1 MWLKDRAKLLESQRV
16 IIVESPLA
24 YGVSH
29 LVRSL
34 EGLEKPL
41 VWLDLTPLD
50 KDDPISQGNKLSE
63 AVNRAFDANL
73 LSYGLPYAYTLNVLK
88 SLHEVISPCTL
99 ALTQGQ
105 YAPELAGGLLELK
118 PHCTVLLHFDS
129 LPETFEVPQDAH
141 LVTKEVLELTEEEAL
156 ELSHKRVKKKTV
168 LELLEKT
175 NFAYDH
181 FLAELHQH
189 LKLPPHLLPGPT
201 GLRMLPG
208 YDVPTDP
215 ATLLKVLMKRKRW
228 LEALELA
235 ARAMPER
242 VPKVLEEAGHAY
254 HEQGLH
260 KRLFYLLENLPE
272 DLKGE
277 EGVLYWR
284 LQAAFRL
291 GLEGNL
297 RKEVESYLKQN
308 EAPELRALA
317 AGVFVPTSRK
327 EALRA
332 YRAKKT
338 PFTAFQ
344 LGRLTYGKR
353 GIQLLE
359 ESIRL
364 AEKSGRPYEVV
375 RNGGYLAAQLI
386 ARGQFQEAMDWSEW
400 SLKKFDQLGVQD
412 GQRQLSLLNDWA
424 FTRILLGKFAGLEQL
439 LKDNEAQLESA
450 YPDLA
455 RLFCSTLGN
464 YLIATSRPSEAL
476 EYYQKNFD
484 ITPRSLKGYAALNIA
499 RAFLELGQPDEAI
512 EIAKQTMS
520 VMQSEPD
527 IYRVPTI
534 LAIGISLAAQHPT
547 KARAYLLE
555 AQKLSS
561 TLYTSYWSAQIGL
574 YIALTYVSEG
584 NINEAHN
591 LLLNP
596 NNHIVNLSL
605 SGLRLLSGPESVFR
619 PVWALLSKGK
629 PASLEL
635 RFLGKKEVWLEGEAL
650 KLFPSW
656 LEILA
661 VLAIEQRPL
670 ELEELM
676 SCLYGDGGNKITLK
690 ANLAKMRRTLPI
702 SQHPYHIQGSF
713 QADFIDV
720 AYYLKKG
727 NLQEAIKLYGGPLLK
742 FSVSPSIRAKDEE
755 LVESLCTYALE
766 GTDIEALMRL
776 SELLP
781 DDLRLLDKLSS
792 SLDKSD
798 PRASNVRARV
808 EQIKN
813 SWLDVPAT
821 NKRLQKAGRQARSQ

>member
-1 MWLKDRAKLLESQRV
+1 MWLKRRTKPLESQTV
-16 IIVESPLA
+16 IIIESPAL
-24 YGVSH
+24 YGVCH
-29 LVRSL
+29 LIQSL
-34 EGLEKPL
+34 EAIEKPL
-41 VWLDLTPLD
+41 VWLELTPLD

-73 LSYGLPYAYTLNVLK
+73 LSYGLPYAYNLNVLK

-99 ALTQGQ
+99 ALTQAQ
-105 YAPELAGGLLELK
+105 HAPELAKGLLELK
-118 PHCTVLLHFDS
+118 SHCTILLHFDR
-129 LPETFEVPQDAH
+129 LPETFEIPQDAH
-141 LVTKEVLELTEEEAL
+141 LVTKETLELSPEEAL
-156 ELSHKRVKKKTV
+156 ELTEKRLKKKV
-168 LELLEKT
+168 MLELLAKT
-175 NFAYDH
+175 NHAYDH
-181 FLAELHQH
+181 FVAELHQH

-215 ATLLKVLMKRKRW
+215 ATLLKVLVKRKRW

-235 ARAMPER
+235 ARTLRER
-242 VPKVLEEAGHAY
+242 VPRVLEEAGHAY

-260 KRLFYLLENLPE
+260 KRLFQLLETLPE
-272 DLKGE
+272 DLKGQE
-277 EGVLYWR
+277 VVLYWR

-291 GLEGNL
+291 RQEGNL
-297 RKEVESYLKQN
+297 RKEVESYLKKN

-317 AGVFVPTSRK
+317 AGVFVPTNRK

-344 LGRLTYGKR
+344 FGRLTYGKR
-353 GIQLLE
+353 GIELLRESVNLAKE
-359 ESIRL
+359 EG
-364 AEKSGRPYEVV
+364 KPYEIV
-375 RNGGYLAAQLI
+375 RNMGTLAATLVFQ
-386 ARGQFQEAMDWSEW
+386 GHFQEGASWAEQA
-400 SLKKFDQLGVQD
+400 LKTFDNLGVKD
-412 GQRQLSLLNDWA
+412 GQRRLLIINDWA
-424 FTRILLGKFAGLEQL
+424 DARILNGDIASLEPL
-439 LKDNEAQLESA
+439 LKENEVQLSTA
-450 YPDLA
+450 YPYLA
-455 RLFCSTLGN
+455 TLFRSTLADY
-464 YLIATSRPSEAL
+464 YLVTSQPIKAL
-476 EYYQKNFD
+476 DFYRINLTNSFPEFFA
-484 ITPRSLKGYAALNIA
+484 YAALDMIPVL
-499 RAFLELGQPDEAI
+499 LELEKVDEATK
-512 EIAKQTMS
+512 IAEQAIDLTNHLP
-520 VMQSEPD
+520 QSHHSHAL
-527 IYRVPTI
+527 
-534 LAIGISLAAQHPT
+534 LAYGMTFIFSNSSLAQRYLVEARNGFIKIRDVRRIAQASLYLALSYLHNDPS
-547 KARAYLLE
+547 KSRAIMHDP
-555 AQKLSS
+555 KSHITGLSQ
-561 TLYTSYWSAQIGL
+561 A
-574 YIALTYVSEG
+574 
-584 NINEAHN
+584 
-591 LLLNP
+591 
-596 NNHIVNLSL
+596 
-605 SGLRLLSGPESVFR
+605 GLRLLSGPETVFR
-619 PVWALLSKGK
+619 PVWAMLNESK

-690 ANLAKMRRTLPI
+690 SNLAKMRRSLPI
-702 SQHPYHIQGSF
+702 SQHPYHLGGSF

-755 LVESLCTYALE
+755 LVESLCNYALE
-766 GTDIEALMRL
+766 GADIEALMRL

-798 PRASNVRARV
+798 PRASNVKARV

-813 SWLDVPAT
+813 SWLNVPAT
-821 NKRLQKAGRQARSQ
+821 TKRLQKAGRQVRS

>member
-1 MWLKDRAKLLESQRV
+1 MWLKDRAKPLESQRV

-41 VWLDLTPLD
+41 VWLELTPLD

-118 PHCTVLLHFDS
+118 PHCTVLLHFHA
-129 LPETFEVPQDAH
+129 LPQTFESPQDAH

-215 ATLLKVLMKRKRW
+215 ATLLKVLVKRKRW

-235 ARAMPER
+235 ARALPER

-272 DLKGE
+272 DLKLQ

-297 RKEVESYLKQN
+297 RKEVETYLKQN

-317 AGVFVPTSRK
+317 AGVFVPTNRK

-332 YRAKKT
+332 YRVKKT

-353 GIQLLE
+353 GIELLR
-359 ESIRL
+359 ESINL
-364 AEKSGRPYEVV
+364 AKEEGKPYEIV
-375 RNGGYLAAQLI
+375 RNMGTLAATLVFQ
-386 ARGQFQEAMDWSEW
+386 GHFQEGANWAEQA
-400 SLKKFDQLGVQD
+400 LKTFDRLGVKD
-412 GQRQLSLLNDWA
+412 GQRRLLIISDWA
-424 FTRILLGKFAGLEQL
+424 YARILNGDIANLEIL
-439 LKDNEAQLESA
+439 LKENEAQLSAA

-455 RLFCSTLGN
+455 HLFRSTLSDYYMATSQPLNALSYLNYNLENVIQDFHAFPALDLVRALLEVNNIDEANKIVRQSINLTNHLTRPYYFYSRLAYAMTIISSNPSLAQEYLVEARNGFIKTHDARRIAQASLYLALSYLHSDPSKSRAIVRDSKSHISSLSREALRLF
-464 YLIATSRPSEAL
+464 
-476 EYYQKNFD
+476 
-484 ITPRSLKGYAALNIA
+484 
-499 RAFLELGQPDEAI
+499 
-512 EIAKQTMS
+512 
-520 VMQSEPD
+520 
-527 IYRVPTI
+527 
-534 LAIGISLAAQHPT
+534 
-547 KARAYLLE
+547 
-555 AQKLSS
+555 
-561 TLYTSYWSAQIGL
+561 
-574 YIALTYVSEG
+574 
-584 NINEAHN
+584 
-591 LLLNP
+591 
-596 NNHIVNLSL
+596 
-605 SGLRLLSGPESVFR
+605 SGPETAFR
-619 PVWALLSKGK
+619 PVWSMLSESK

-635 RFLGKKEVWLEGEAL
+635 RFLGKKEVWLEGEVL

-690 ANLAKMRRTLPI
+690 ANLAKMRRSLPI

-742 FSVSPSIRAKDEE
+742 FSASPSVRAKDEE

-766 GTDIEALMRL
+766 GADIEALMRL

-798 PRASNVRARV
+798 PRASNVKARV

-813 SWLDVPAT
+813 SWLDVPSAT
-821 NKRLQKAGRQARSQ
+821 KRLQKAGRQARSQ

>member
-1 MWLKDRAKLLESQRV
+1 MWLKRAAKPLESQTV
-16 IIVESPLA
+16 IIVDSPA
-24 YGVSH
+24 VYGVSH
-29 LVRSL
+29 LVQSL
-34 EGLEKPL
+34 EALEKPL
-41 VWLDLTPLD
+41 VWLELTPLD
-50 KDDPISQGNKLSE
+50 KDDSISQGNKLSE

-73 LSYGLPYAYTLNVLK
+73 LSYGLPFAYNLNVLK

-99 ALTQGQ
+99 ALTEAQ
-105 YAPELAGGLLELK
+105 YAPELAKGLLELK
-118 PHCTVLLHFDS
+118 PHCTILLHFDP
-129 LPETFEVPQDAH
+129 LPQTFELPRDAH
-141 LVTKEVLELTEEEAL
+141 LVTRESLELQEEEAL
-156 ELSHKRVKKKTV
+156 ELTHKRVKKKPL
-168 LELLEKT
+168 LELLAKT
-175 NFAYDH
+175 NLAYDH

-215 ATLLKVLMKRKRW
+215 ATLLKVLVKRKRW

-235 ARAMPER
+235 ARTLPER
-242 VPKVLEEAGHAY
+242 VPGVLEEAGHAY

-260 KRLFYLLENLPE
+260 KRLFQLLETLPE
-272 DLKGE
+272 DLKSQ

-291 GLEGNL
+291 GQEGNL
-297 RKEVESYLKQN
+297 RKEVESYLKKN

-317 AGVFVPTSRK
+317 AGVFVPTNRK

-332 YRAKKT
+332 YRTKKT

-344 LGRLTYGKR
+344 LGHLTYGKR
-353 GIQLLE
+353 GIELLQK
-359 ESIRL
+359 SINL
-364 AEKSGRPYEVV
+364 AKDVGKPYEIV
-375 RNGGYLAAQLI
+375 RNMGMLAATLI
-386 ARGQFQEAMDWSEW
+386 FQGSFQEGVNWAEQA
-400 SLKKFDQLGVQD
+400 LKTFDNLGVKD
-412 GQRQLSLLNDWA
+412 GQRRLLIINDWA
-424 FTRILLGKFAGLEQL
+424 HARIFTGEIANLELL
-439 LKDNEAQLESA
+439 LKENESQLSTA

-455 RLFCSTLGN
+455 YLFRSTLADYYLVIGQPLKALDYYEGN
-464 YLIATSRPSEAL
+464 FKFVSDDFFANISLDIVRASLELDKTKEAVKIAKRAMNLTSQLSQPYHLHSLLAYGMSIITYNPSLAQQHLSEARDGFI
-476 EYYQKNFD
+476 KIRD
-484 ITPRSLKGYAALNIA
+484 ARRITQASLYLALSYLHSDPN
-499 RAFLELGQPDEAI
+499 
-512 EIAKQTMS
+512 KS
-520 VMQSEPD
+520 K
-527 IYRVPTI
+527 TI
-534 LAIGISLAAQHPT
+534 IHDS
-547 KARAYLLE
+547 K
-555 AQKLSS
+555 S
-561 TLYTSYWSAQIGL
+561 
-574 YIALTYVSEG
+574 YVS
-584 NINEAHN
+584 
-591 LLLNP
+591 
-596 NNHIVNLSL
+596 NLSQE
-605 SGLRLLSGPESVFR
+605 GLRLLSGPETVFR
-619 PVWALLSKGK
+619 PVWSMLNESK

-661 VLAIEQRPL
+661 VLAVEQRPL

-690 ANLAKMRRTLPI
+690 SNLAKMRRTLPI
-702 SQHPYHIQGSF
+702 SQHPYHLGGSF

-755 LVESLCTYALE
+755 LVESLCNYALE
-766 GTDIEALMRL
+766 GADIEALMRL

-798 PRASNVRARV
+798 PRASNVKARV

-813 SWLDVPAT
+813 SWLNVSAT
-821 NKRLQKAGRQARSQ
+821 PKRLQKAGRQARGQ

>member
-1 MWLKDRAKLLESQRV
+1 MWLKSRAKPLESQRV
-16 IIVESPLA
+16 IILDSPA
-24 YGVSH
+24 RHGVGH
-29 LVRSL
+29 LVQSL
-34 EGLEKPL
+34 EALEKPL
-41 VWLDLTPLD
+41 VWLELTPLD

-73 LSYGLPYAYTLNVLK
+73 LSYGLPFAYTLNVLK

-99 ALTQGQ
+99 ALTEAQH
-105 YAPELAGGLLELK
+105 APELAKGLLELK
-118 PHCTVLLHFDS
+118 SHCTILLHFDA
-129 LPETFEVPQDAH
+129 LPETFELSQNAH
-141 LVTKEVLELTEEEAL
+141 LITKEALELSPEEAL
-156 ELSHKRVKKKTV
+156 ELADKRVKKKTV
-168 LELLEKT
+168 LELLAKT
-175 NFAYDH
+175 NLAYDH

-215 ATLLKVLMKRKRW
+215 ATLLKVLVKRKRW

-235 ARAMPER
+235 AQTLPER

-260 KRLFYLLENLPE
+260 KRLFQLLEGLPE
-272 DLKGE
+272 DVKGQE
-277 EGVLYWR
+277 LVLYWR

-291 GLEGNL
+291 GQEGNL
-297 RKEVESYLKQN
+297 RKEVESYLKKN

-317 AGVFVPTSRK
+317 AGVFVPTNRK

-332 YRAKKT
+332 YKVKKT

-344 LGRLTYGKR
+344 LGRLTDNKQ
-353 GIQLLE
+353 GIVLLQ
-359 ESIRL
+359 ESIKL
-364 AEKSGRPYEVV
+364 AEKEGKPYEVV
-375 RNGGYLAAQLI
+375 RNMATLAATFVFQ
-386 ARGQFQEAMDWSEW
+386 GYFQEGANWADQA
-400 SLKKFDQLGVQD
+400 LKTFDKLGVKD
-412 GQRQLSLLNDWA
+412 GQRRLIIINDWA
-424 FTRILLGKFAGLEQL
+424 HARILKGDIASLEPL
-439 LKDNEAQLESA
+439 LKENEAQLSTA
-450 YPDLA
+450 YPYLA
-455 RLFCSTLGN
+455 TSFRSTLADY
-464 YLIATSRPSEAL
+464 YLITSQPTKAL
-476 EYYQKNFD
+476 DYYRINLTNSF
-484 ITPRSLKGYAALNIA
+484 PEFFAYAALDMI
-499 RAFLELGQPDEAI
+499 RVLLELEKVDEAT
-512 EIAKQTMS
+512 EIAEQAIAMTNHLSQFYYLYAHLAYGMA
-520 VMQSEPD
+520 
-527 IYRVPTI
+527 TI
-534 LAIGISLAAQHPT
+534 SSDLAL
-547 KARAYLLE
+547 
-555 AQKLSS
+555 AQKYLTEARNGFIKNKDARRTAQTSLYLALCYLHNDSNKSRAIMYDPKSHITGLSQ
-561 TLYTSYWSAQIGL
+561 A
-574 YIALTYVSEG
+574 A
-584 NINEAHN
+584 
-591 LLLNP
+591 
-596 NNHIVNLSL
+596 
-605 SGLRLLSGPESVFR
+605 LRLLSGPETVFR
-619 PVWALLSKGK
+619 PVWSMLNESK

-690 ANLAKMRRTLPI
+690 SNLAKMRRSLPI
-702 SQHPYHIQGSF
+702 SQHPYHLGGSF

-742 FSVSPSIRAKDEE
+742 FSVSPSLRAKDEE
-755 LVESLCTYALE
+755 LVESLCNYALE
-766 GTDIEALMRL
+766 GADIEALMCL

-781 DDLRLLDKLSS
+781 DDLRLLDKLAS

-798 PRASNVRARV
+798 PRASNVKARV

-813 SWLDVPAT
+813 SWLNVPVT
-821 NKRLQKAGRQARSQ
+821 TKRLQKAGRQLRS

>member
-1 MWLKDRAKLLESQRV
+1 MWLKDRAKPLEAQKV
-16 IIVESPLA
+16 IVIDSPAL

-29 LVRSL
+29 LLQSL
-34 EGLEKPL
+34 EAIEKPL
-41 VWLDLTPLD
+41 VWLELSNLD

-73 LSYGLPYAYTLNVLK
+73 LSYGLPFAYNLNVLQ
-88 SLHEVISPCTL
+88 SLHKVISPCTL
-99 ALTQGQ
+99 ALTEAQH
-105 YAPELAGGLLELK
+105 APELAKGLLELK
-118 PHCTVLLHFDS
+118 GHCTIFLHFDR
-129 LPETFEVPQDAH
+129 LPETFELPQDAY
-141 LVTKEVLELTEEEAL
+141 LVTREVLELSQEEAL
-156 ELSHKRVKKKTV
+156 ELSSKRVKKKVT
-168 LELLEKT
+168 LELLAKT
-175 NFAYDH
+175 NRAYDH
-181 FLAELHQH
+181 FLAELHQL

-215 ATLLKVLMKRKRW
+215 ATLLKVLVKRKRW

-235 ARAMPER
+235 ARSMQDR

-260 KRLFYLLENLPE
+260 KRLFQLLEGLPE
-272 DLKGE
+272 DLKPQE
-277 EGVLYWR
+277 VVLYWR

-291 GLEGNL
+291 GREGEL
-297 RKEVESYLKQN
+297 RKEVESYLKKN

-317 AGVFVPTSRK
+317 AGVFVPTNRK

-344 LGRLTYGKR
+344 LGRLSYGKR
-353 GIQLLE
+353 GIELLLE
-359 ESIRL
+359 SINL
-364 AEKSGRPYEVV
+364 AKEEGKPYEIV
-375 RNGGYLAAQLI
+375 RNMGTLAATLVFL
-386 ARGQFQEAMDWSEW
+386 GHFQEGASWAEQA
-400 SLKKFDQLGVQD
+400 LKTFDNLDVKD
-412 GQRQLSLLNDWA
+412 GQRRLLIINDWA
-424 FTRILLGKFAGLEQL
+424 HARILNGDIASLEPLLRENEVQLSTAYPYLATLFRSTLADYYIITSQPTKALDYYQINLSNSSQEFFACAALDMVRILLELE
-439 LKDNEAQLESA
+439 KVGEATKVAEEAINLTNHLPQSHPSHAHLA
-450 YPDLA
+450 YGMMNISFNL
-455 RLFCSTLGN
+455 
-464 YLIATSRPSEAL
+464 LIAQKYLVEAR
-476 EYYQKNFD
+476 NGF
-484 ITPRSLKGYAALNIA
+484 I
-499 RAFLELGQPDEAI
+499 
-512 EIAKQTMS
+512 
-520 VMQSEPD
+520 
-527 IYRVPTI
+527 
-534 LAIGISLAAQHPT
+534 
-547 KARAYLLE
+547 KARDARRIAQSSLYLALAYLPNDPSKSR
-555 AQKLSS
+555 AIMHDPKSHITGLSQ
-561 TLYTSYWSAQIGL
+561 T
-574 YIALTYVSEG
+574 
-584 NINEAHN
+584 
-591 LLLNP
+591 
-596 NNHIVNLSL
+596 
-605 SGLRLLSGPESVFR
+605 GLRLLSGPETVFR
-619 PVWALLSKGK
+619 PVWAMLNQSK

-690 ANLAKMRRTLPI
+690 ANLAKMRRSLPI
-702 SQHPYHIQGSF
+702 SQHPYHLGGSF

-727 NLQEAIKLYGGPLLK
+727 NLQEAIKLYGGQLLK
-742 FSVSPSIRAKDEE
+742 FSASPSIRAKDEE
-755 LVESLCTYALE
+755 LVESLCNYALE

-781 DDLRLLDKLSS
+781 DDLRLLEKLSS

-798 PRASNVRARV
+798 PRASNVKARA

-813 SWLDVPAT
+813 SWLNVPAT
-821 NKRLQKAGRQARSQ
+821 TKRLQKSGRQLRS